1 MKEQHLKLPNETIKK
16 MNKVIMPKGIS
27 MPKDFLDEIKDTLKQ
42 ARVFISSREKMHPTG
57 ILLYDQLLDQLE
69 EFYPKEY

>member
-69 EFYPKEY
+69 EFYP